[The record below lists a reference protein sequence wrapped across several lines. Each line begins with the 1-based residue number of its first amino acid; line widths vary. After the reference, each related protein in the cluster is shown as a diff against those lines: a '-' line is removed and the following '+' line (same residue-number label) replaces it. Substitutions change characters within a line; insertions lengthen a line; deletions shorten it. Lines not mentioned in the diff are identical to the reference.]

1 MATMIRR
8 GTIIGIRRWSVMSGR
23 LFGACQY
30 SAAFER
36 THSGLQQH
44 DGNRAQ
50 SESEHP
56 LFAEK
61 THLKLFTKVHL
72 SCQLFC
78 EEQPHSTQSGCTTGK
93 LPFWLGSGRSSMPD
107 TKKSARVADFC
118 IALCSLPSGSALTT
132 NAPSLGFLA
141 GQVTDIRSIF
151 NSQDLPPAELRLQ
164 SSPFPQPTS
173 TACAP
178 ATPSNASTKNSNAE
192 PASLPSSQT
201 RPLSFVS
208 SPLSSAKSAKTG

>member
-1 MATMIRR
+1 
-8 GTIIGIRRWSVMSGR
+8 MSGR

-78 EEQPHSTQSGCTTGK
+78 EEQPLEPGPIHEREEKEGWAAETD
-93 LPFWLGSGRSSMPD
+93 RSAERWWFAFIAL
-107 TKKSARVADFC
+107 KKSVVV
-118 IALCSLPSGSALTT
+118 L
-132 NAPSLGFLA
+132 
-141 GQVTDIRSIF
+141 
-151 NSQDLPPAELRLQ
+151 
-164 SSPFPQPTS
+164 
-173 TACAP
+173 
-178 ATPSNASTKNSNAE
+178 
-192 PASLPSSQT
+192 
-201 RPLSFVS
+201 
-208 SPLSSAKSAKTG
+208 